1 MLDIPTN
8 TPDGRIEVIAPYRDW
23 IGERWFVLPNPVYG
37 SWLDALD
44 GDAKTPAE
52 PARGRTCGAENAMT
66 TTRENIPARER
77 LIFALDVPDHAQAI
91 DWMDR
96 LGDSVAFYKIG
107 LELLAGG
114 RYFDVLRELKTRGKR
129 IFVDL
134 KLHDVPATVA
144 GAVRGLAHYG
154 ADFCTVHC
162 DGRAMLEAAA
172 QAKGDMRLL
181 AVTVLTSN
189 DQSDLAAL
197 GVRDDVA
204 ATVIARAK
212 LAQDAG
218 IDGVVCAGADL
229 RALRAAAPHLLTV
242 CPGIRPAGPAND
254 DQKRVADVRGAIAD
268 GADYLVIGRPIRQAA
283 DPRAMADE
291 IVTQIES
298 AFATLA

>member
-1 MLDIPTN
+1 
-8 TPDGRIEVIAPYRDW
+8 
-23 IGERWFVLPNPVYG
+23 
-37 SWLDALD
+37 
-44 GDAKTPAE
+44 
-52 PARGRTCGAENAMT
+52 MT

-114 RYFDVLRELKTRGKR
+114 HYFDVLRELKTRGKR

-134 KLHDVPATVA
+134 KLHDVPATIA
-144 GAVRGLAHYG
+144 GAVRGLSHYG

-298 AFATLA
+298 ASATHA